1 MLELRI
7 LKEHVVMC
15 YPQLNRCVVFFRE
28 GGTQVFDLS
37 LDSLPSSLQ
46 SYVNRCKQEGK
57 YEILQSQL
65 RPGKLQDG
73 ARSQEFLECQVYCD
87 SYPKNMSRQ
96 M

>member
-15 YPQLNRCVVFFRE
+15 YPQLNRCVAFFRE

-37 LDSLPSSLQ
+37 LDSLPHSLQ

-65 RPGKLQDG
+65 CPGKLQDG
-73 ARSQEFLECQVYCD
+73 TRSREFLECQVYCD
-87 SYPKNMSRQ
+87 NYPKNMSRQ